1 MTDTPSAG
9 QKSGTADD
17 PNRTPLSRQA
27 SDVHVR
33 PAGRS
38 RGDWPVEAPAHPI
51 APDLYTLRLAHP
63 IAPDLYTLRL
73 AHPIVPD
80 LYTLRLDPVRVGGT
94 SGAGAKRSV

>member
-33 PAGRS
+33 PAGRL
-38 RGDWPVEAPAHPI
+38 RGDRPGEAPTHPI
-51 APDLYTLRLAHP
+51 APDLF
-63 IAPDLYTLRL
+63 
-73 AHPIVPD
+73 
-80 LYTLRLDPVRVGGT
+80 TLRLDQVRVGET